1 MNYVVEW
8 KFINK
13 ESLGKTLK
21 CKMIKFASI
30 SSLLWYDL
38 ESCFLGALHGTFVEI
53 SPKIVIHHGIV
64 RYRPDVFS
72 ICKEFM

>member
-1 MNYVVEW
+1 
-8 KFINK
+8 
-13 ESLGKTLK
+13 
-21 CKMIKFASI
+21 MIKFASI

-53 SPKIVIHHGIV
+53 SPKIIIHHGIV